1 MTGLWEAPVNAFMA
15 FAAARPGMAL
25 DPVPEPD
32 DVTPGWWG
40 FLCVVA
46 LFAATFL
53 LWLSMR
59 KQLRRIDFDDG
70 SDDPA
75 DDAADD
81 PSDGASDGPE
91 LATPAEAAPAVTP
104 AADPDEPPAPER
116 P

>member
-1 MTGLWEAPVNAFMA
+1 MTALWDAPLNALLA
-15 FAAARPGMAL
+15 VAAARPGMAL

-40 FLCVVA
+40 FLCIVA
-46 LFAATFL
+46 LFAATIL

-59 KQLRRIDFDDG
+59 KQLRRINFDDG

-75 DDAADD
+75 DDSADD
-81 PSDGASDGPE
+81 PSDDSG
-91 LATPAEAAPAVTP
+91 LATRPDAAPAATP
-104 AADPDEPPAPER
+104 VGDPDVEPPASER